1 MPRVRVEFTVEPFVD
16 GRPGAHVLAA
26 WSAVESHGA
35 ALDSGPFSSETTIDE
50 AALEQAVTRTAS
62 GRVERYDAATD
73 ANPVTAAAV
82 AQLDAAQA
90 RY

>member
-50 AALEQAVTRTAS
+50 AALDSVVGDLVKAAFSHGAARVSLQLE
-62 GRVERYDAATD
+62 RVES
-73 ANPVTAAAV
+73 
-82 AQLDAAQA
+82 
-90 RY
+90 